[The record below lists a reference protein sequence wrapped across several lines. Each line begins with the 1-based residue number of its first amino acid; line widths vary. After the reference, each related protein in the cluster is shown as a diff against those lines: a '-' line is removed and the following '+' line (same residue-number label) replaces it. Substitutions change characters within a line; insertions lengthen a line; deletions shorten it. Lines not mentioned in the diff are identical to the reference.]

1 MDSKP
6 AVFASLSST
15 VSVCTVHTVQHTQS
29 IVCRSIQLTVFFSS
43 FHNAIHNKQSPSIT
57 QCISWEILIISYTYP
72 TVSAIPS
79 ISLSPVRP
87 LLPVFIWRPAVP
99 EHLNP
104 SSLPPLFMIPLFV
117 LPCNLEDGRGSTCP
131 WVVERNVWNLSE
143 DILCLFTCYCSCVCV
158 LVHVC
163 VVPATTFGDVC
174 LSPQTISAAVS
185 QLVCATI
192 FHCVQCHY
200 QQASLWQL
208 LLWNNY
214 HFNKC
219 TTKWIFEPCVCVCVE
234 VAAPTCAPNSL
245 AARLDHTENGSRP
258 ASHLCGVGNSR

>member
-1 MDSKP
+1 MYCPHCAAHTKHC
-6 AVFASLSST
+6 VSLHPT
-15 VSVCTVHTVQHTQS
+15 DC
-29 IVCRSIQLTVFFSS
+29 VFFSS

-87 LLPVFIWRPAVP
+87 LLPVFIWWPAVP

-143 DILCLFTCYCSCVCV
+143 DILCLFTCYCSCVRACSCMCSSCNHIWWCV
-158 LVHVC
+158 
-163 VVPATTFGDVC
+163 P
-174 LSPQTISAAVS
+174 LSPNNFSCRQSTCLCNNFSLCAVS
-185 QLVCATI
+185 LSAGFTMAITAVEQLP
-192 FHCVQCHY
+192 
-200 QQASLWQL
+200 L
-208 LLWNNY
+208 
-214 HFNKC
+214 
-219 TTKWIFEPCVCVCVE
+219 
-234 VAAPTCAPNSL
+234 
-245 AARLDHTENGSRP
+245 
-258 ASHLCGVGNSR
+258 